1 MLRVLVVED
10 DDPIREVVEFAL
22 RDAGYDTIGALDGQ
36 HALRLA
42 MVSQPDV
49 VVMDLGLPI
58 MSGPECVMSWREH
71 LGSNGPPI
79 VVMSGQPRPLTSK
92 ESSQI
97 GRGARSRAP
106 LITRLPLRADR
117 LFGLLGSEP
126 ELPQERSHVVVAA
139 LFDDL
144 AAIVQPAKHGTLELD
159 ALLCRRN
166 LFARRRLERAGM
178 RAGHAHLRRAIAL
191 VLLDDGHDL
200 EAQIRERP
208 EERRGVLANRVTTAQ
223 WFGIHRVVRDG
234 LGCVRVRCG
243 VDGV

>member
-58 MSGPECVMSWREH
+58 MSGPEFVMSWREH
-71 LGSNGPPI
+71 LGSNGPPRTCTTCQCASTAVERGRKPAG
-79 VVMSGQPRPLTSK
+79 VVATEGHPRPLTNK

-144 AAIVQPAKHGTLELD
+144 AAIVQPAKHRTLELD

-208 EERRGVLANRVTTAQ
+208 EERRGVLADRVTTAH
-223 WFGIHRVVRDG
+223 WF
-234 LGCVRVRCG
+234 
-243 VDGV
+243 

>member
-58 MSGPECVMSWREH
+58 MSGPEFVMSWREH

-79 VVMSGQPRPLTSK
+79 VVMSGQPDGREVARTVGASAAFRKPAGVVATEGHPRPLTNK

-144 AAIVQPAKHGTLELD
+144 AAIVQPAKHRTL
-159 ALLCRRN
+159 
-166 LFARRRLERAGM
+166 
-178 RAGHAHLRRAIAL
+178 
-191 VLLDDGHDL
+191 
-200 EAQIRERP
+200 
-208 EERRGVLANRVTTAQ
+208 
-223 WFGIHRVVRDG
+223 
-234 LGCVRVRCG
+234 
-243 VDGV
+243 